1 MRFSKAFA
9 TVESMTEKLLTLD
22 KLKDDFLANTSHE
35 LRTPLNGI
43 IGIAE
48 SMLDDKAETFSAD
61 TIQNLSLIVSSG
73 RRLSSLVN
81 DIIDFSKLKNHEIT
95 LQIRDIDLKQIV
107 DLVIKLSE
115 PLIAEK
121 YIKLIKLGCVIFN
134 I

>member
-81 DIIDFSKLKNHEIT
+81 DIIDFSKLKIM
-95 LQIRDIDLKQIV
+95 K
-107 DLVIKLSE
+107 
-115 PLIAEK
+115 
-121 YIKLIKLGCVIFN
+121 
-134 I
+134 